1 MTLPP
6 IFTSVFFTVQPTM
19 SQGQLQE
26 LLDKVKVNT
35 SLQEMLINSK
45 SLTVVADIAKYSGF
59 ATSANDVMNS
69 QS

>member
-1 MTLPP
+1 
-6 IFTSVFFTVQPTM
+6 M